1 MHHDEDGGATA
12 CVCPGG
18 LLSTSH
24 RVACGRAQVPRRR
37 YAASKGPQTILP
49 HCSAAR
55 RRLALP
61 RLASVAA
68 STTQRL
74 TSRTASFTWPG
85 NAQFARLSNEKRKK
99 HLHHAAPRSEPAW
112 RHLPSQFRCPLHP
125 PPSGDGSAHHRRG
138 THRARRPLLS
148 SQHCANSRARDASS
162 TPALPSRAW
171 RVAPMLLGTDGCVC
185 DGSASTKIVS
195 SIYLRTVIC
204 PRATALR

>member
-112 RHLPSQFRCPLHP
+112 RHLPSQFRCPRPRLVTGP
-125 PPSGDGSAHHRRG
+125 LTTAEAPIALDG
-138 THRARRPLLS
+138 
-148 SQHCANSRARDASS
+148 HC
-162 TPALPSRAW
+162 
-171 RVAPMLLGTDGCVC
+171 
-185 DGSASTKIVS
+185 
-195 SIYLRTVIC
+195 YLRSIAQTAE
-204 PRATALR
+204 RATHPARPPCRAGRGASHQCCWELMAVSVTGLPPQK